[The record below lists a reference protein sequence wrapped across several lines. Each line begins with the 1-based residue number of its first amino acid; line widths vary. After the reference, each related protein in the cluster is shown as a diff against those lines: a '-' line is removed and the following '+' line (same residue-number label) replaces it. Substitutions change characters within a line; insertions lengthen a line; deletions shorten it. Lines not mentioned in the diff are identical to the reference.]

1 MNITNPQ
8 DRITLTTRPGKD
20 GNPATTAVLVDGED
34 YRVFAT
40 YAIAMMIRRAMIDAT
55 QIV

>member
-40 YAIAMMIRRAMIDAT
+40 YAIAMMIRRAMIDAR